1 MGFEVFT
8 NIKAKLR
15 AIMSEFRE
23 TVSDINTA
31 NNVESE
37 STKAFLQMQKILLG
51 NQKQDL
57 VSENGDDT
65 LKEKIN

>member
-1 MGFEVFT
+1 MGFKVFT

-15 AIMSEFRE
+15 AIMSEFKE
-23 TVSDINTA
+23 TVSDISSS

-37 STKAFLQMQKILLG
+37 SSKAYLQMQKILLG
-51 NQKQDL
+51 NQKQDI
-57 VSENGDDT
+57 VAENGDDT